1 MHYIILY
8 ILFLGFGAANCFAQD
23 KVQDK
28 SQNAKEEKKEDE
40 YNLSLSSL
48 AKDAKNNI
56 REDIQESQN
65 FTVTIGGFLDFQA
78 SSSDE
83 RISSPKRANVFTNN
97 TEIHIRAESE
107 INELATIGAVV
118 ELEADVSQ
126 ADDNQGVNADKTY
139 IFADTQYGKVELG
152 ANSGIEDQLKV
163 DASTIA
169 FGTGGADGDYYNYI
183 NIGGFLF
190 SPDLFP
196 QSKKGVAEDANK
208 LTYISPIMAGFQ
220 LGISYA
226 PDSGDG
232 GTADYSSGKNN
243 IGDYQNMTSAA
254 LAYEKIYGNL
264 ALQGSITGLF
274 AQSEAS
280 GFKDL
285 NQYALG
291 LAMHYKGFSIA
302 GSYGNWGKYT
312 DLVLGSSDAHF
323 YTVGTAYEIGP
334 LGASI
339 NFLSSENAYGK
350 LYNTSVGFSLEFIK
364 GLKPYLEANF
374 FNAENKDG
382 STFNKGTVILTGTE
396 VIF

>member
-8 ILFLGFGAANCFAQD
+8 ILFFIFTSNACFAQD
-23 KVQDK
+23 
-28 SQNAKEEKKEDE
+28 AKEEKKEDE
-40 YNLSLSSL
+40 YSLSLSSL
-48 AKDAKNNI
+48 AEDAKN
-56 REDIQESQN
+56 DIKESQN

-78 SSSDE
+78 SFSDE

-107 INELATIGAVV
+107 LSELANIGAVV
-118 ELEADVSQ
+118 ELEADTSE

-139 IFADTQYGKVELG
+139 IFAETKYGKVELG
-152 ANSGIEDQLKV
+152 ANSGVEDQLKV
-163 DASTIA
+163 DASTIS

-190 SPDLFP
+190 SPDLFA

-220 LGISYA
+220 VGISYA

-232 GTADYSSGKNN
+232 GVADSSSGKSNT
-243 IGDYQNMTSAA
+243 GDFENMTS
-254 LAYEKIYGNL
+254 LGISYEKIYGNL

-302 GSYGNWGKYT
+302 GSYGNWGDYT
-312 DLVLGSSDAHF
+312 DLVLGSADANF
-323 YTVGTAYEIGP
+323 YTAGIAYEIGP
-334 LGASI
+334 LGASV
-339 NFLSSENAYGK
+339 NFLNSENAYGK